1 MSIFPDSELTGAARR
16 TVWFPLQ
23 RKCEKLIYSGAEKQE
38 GTMIA
43 HGGIKCD
50 RCGVFFAKAGD
61 GGLDKLRKKARLAG
75 WMAGVPAVHFWPDTV
90 EVKVPAVRVKGSR
103 TPRLDICNA
112 CVEKRVRRL
121 HALDTLHGS
130 RLTH

>member
-1 MSIFPDSELTGAARR
+1 
-16 TVWFPLQ
+16 
-23 RKCEKLIYSGAEKQE
+23 
-38 GTMIA
+38 MIA

-50 RCGVFFAKAGD
+50 RCGVFFAQAGD
-61 GGLDKLRKKARLAG
+61 GGLDRLRKIARQAG
-75 WMAGVPAVHFWPDTV
+75 WMAGVPAVRFWPDTV
-90 EVKVPAVRVKGSR
+90 EVKVPAVRVKGGK

-121 HALDTLHGS
+121 HALDTLRGS